1 MAEDRY
7 LELFLEEAGE
17 QIEEL
22 SQALLRLEK
31 EQTNAEIINDIFRN
45 AHTLK
50 SSAAFVQ
57 LDHLSMLAHHMEDL
71 LHLIRS
77 GQLAVDTALV
87 NLLFRCL
94 DRIKST
100 VRVVQ
105 DGGKP
110 TDDFNDLVTALEA
123 TKAERTSNSPPSVP
137 FQTGSTVMGAE
148 PGSSQPSSAAG
159 SSSTGYSMPQKV
171 EEPSA
176 DATFELSIAEQEVLK
191 SQAGTQ
197 HIYEGYVRLDAE
209 SPMKSLRFM
218 LLAQNL
224 KKAGVLFKSTP
235 SEADLDAGKSESLF
249 RFFFYGSISAQD
261 LTKLCQIDMIE
272 EVRISER
279 QLGMARDIH
288 KGSQEDTSVKT
299 KNIKV
304 SSEKIDYLLNSVG
317 ELVITNSGL
326 QKIYEDLQEV
336 YKDSPVLAELKSRI
350 DQAARIARDLQSGI
364 MKTRM
369 IPVGLVFH
377 RFSRPVRDL
386 AMELGKEVEFEI
398 HGEDTELDKNI
409 IDSLNE
415 PLLHLIRN
423 SLDHGIEMPDERRN
437 MGKSRT
443 ATISMHAYQSGNS
456 VYLEVRDD
464 GRGLNKEAILRK
476 ARANGL
482 ITGDTIPSD
491 DEIYNLIFQAGFS
504 TAEQV
509 TDLSGRG
516 VGMNVVKRMVQESK
530 GNITIRNEPGQGAAF
545 VLSFPLTLA
554 IVAAILVKVEEEQY
568 AFPLSDVIETIKI
581 ERKEITTLQGRDI
594 IHLRGDILPVFPLS
608 RLMGIHHE
616 STAEECPVVIA
627 SVSGRK
633 IAFLVDEMA
642 GKKEIVIK
650 TLEQN
655 YQHVS
660 GLIGACL
667 MGDGRIVMVLDVQ
680 GLMDLAQKE
689 SARDSSLRALDAIA
703 AMTEDTAVVA
713 SRTYNTKVDSL
724 TKRIDRR
731 AVRQSGAGGI
741 NGTGNGNAISSTE
754 PARMETFAPQI
765 EVRLGGN
772 ADSGVSGT
780 RTGANRNNTFEMPA
794 DDGLLDD
801 GLLDD
806 DLNSDDLPSLT
817 DESPVRDEAEVRAHE
832 MFEQERKERLE
843 RAAINPSH
851 APVKISDADF
861 AKLNSVVNTG
871 MIQAGMVLSQL
882 LGTSVEVSV
891 PEFQAIDFSRLND
904 FLPPDPLVGVILST
918 EAGFKS
924 VLLLVFDEETGY
936 KAAADLM
943 GLPATTDKRSI
954 SEEDLQSVISELA
967 NIVCASILNELANK
981 TGISIPPTVPGY
993 IHGSTASLVQKLR
1006 ERDPGF
1012 MNRKLLYFSTD
1023 FYRGEMELLG
1033 RIFMVPDEVSLSQ
1046 IVKKI

>member
-31 EQTNAEIINDIFRN
+31 DQNNAEIINDIFRN

-57 LDHLSMLAHHMEDL
+57 LDHLSMLAHHMEDI

-77 GQLAVDTALV
+77 GQLGVDTALV
-87 NLLFRCL
+87 NLFFRCL
-94 DRIKST
+94 DRIKAA
-100 VRVVQ
+100 VHVVQ
-105 DGGKP
+105 QGGKP
-110 TDDFNDLVTALEA
+110 TDDFNDLVNALEA
-123 TKAERTSNSPPSVP
+123 TRGNSTTSGGVPPVP
-137 FQTGSTVMGAE
+137 FQSSGSVSSAPAPTA
-148 PGSSQPSSAAG
+148 SSQ
-159 SSSTGYSMPQKV
+159 STPPVATASGFAVQAKL
-171 EEPSA
+171 EPEA
-176 DATFELSIAEQEVLK
+176 FELSIAEQEVLK

-224 KKAGVLFKSTP
+224 KKAGVLFKSSPTE
-235 SEADLDAGKSESLF
+235 SDLDAGKADALF
-249 RFFFYGSISAQD
+249 CFFFYGSISAQE
-261 LTKLCQIDMIE
+261 LTRLCQIDMVE
-272 EVRISER
+272 EVRVSER

-288 KGSQEDTSVKT
+288 KGSQEDTSIKT

-336 YKDSPVLAELKSRI
+336 YRDTPILSELKSRI

-386 AMELGKEVEFEI
+386 AQELGKEVEFEI

-423 SLDHGIEMPDERRN
+423 SLDHGIEMPEERRN
-437 MGKSRT
+437 MGKQRT
-443 ATISMHAYQSGNS
+443 ATLSMHAYQSGNS

-464 GRGLNKEAILRK
+464 GRGLNKEAILKK

-482 ITGDTIPSD
+482 VTGDTIPSD
-491 DEIYNLIFQAGFS
+491 EDIYNLIFQPGFS

-530 GNITIRNEPGQGAAF
+530 GNITIRNEPGQGASF
-545 VLSFPLTLA
+545 ILSFPLTLA
-554 IVAAILVKVEEEQY
+554 IVAAILVKVDEEQY

-703 AMTEDTAVVA
+703 AMSEDTAVVA
-713 SRTYNTKVDSL
+713 SRTYNARVEAL
-724 TKRIDRR
+724 TRRVDRR
-731 AVRQSGAGGI
+731 ATKSHSANGAEKTVNGSGLST
-741 NGTGNGNAISSTE
+741 NGSGSNHDT
-754 PARMETFAPQI
+754 RVETFVPQI
-765 EVRLGGN
+765 EVRLGQ
-772 ADSGVSGT
+772 DSFPTQGET
-780 RTGANRNNTFEMPA
+780 RPKSDRDTNFQMPDA
-794 DDGLLDD
+794 SQDFI
-801 GLLDD
+801 DD
-806 DLNSDDLPSLT
+806 DSFTDFPSLT
-817 DESPVRDEAEVRAHE
+817 DEDTRDESKARAHE
-832 MFEQERKERLE
+832 IFEREREERLKRSE
-843 RAAINPSH
+843 IHVTH
-851 APVKISDADF
+851 APVQISEADF

-918 EAGFKS
+918 DTGFKS

-943 GLPATTDKRSI
+943 GLPATTDRRSI
-954 SEEDLQSVISELA
+954 SEDDLQSVMSELA

-993 IHGSTASLVQKLR
+993 IHGSTAMLVDRLK
-1006 ERDPGF
+1006 ERDKGIAG
-1012 MNRKLLYFSTD
+1012 RKLLYFSTD

-1033 RIFMVPDEVSLSQ
+1033 RIFMVPDEQSLSQ
-1046 IVKKI
+1046 IVKKL

>member
-31 EQTNAEIINDIFRN
+31 DQNNAEIINDIFRN

-57 LDHLSMLAHHMEDL
+57 LDHLSMLAHHMEDI

-77 GQLAVDTALV
+77 GQLGVDTALV
-87 NLLFRCL
+87 NLFFRCL
-94 DRIKST
+94 DRIKAA
-100 VRVVQ
+100 VHVVQ
-105 DGGKP
+105 EGGKP
-110 TDDFNDLVTALEA
+110 TDDFNDLVNALEA
-123 TKAERTSNSPPSVP
+123 TR
-137 FQTGSTVMGAE
+137 
-148 PGSSQPSSAAG
+148 G
-159 SSSTGYSMPQKV
+159 SSSTSGGVPPVPFQSSSTPV
-171 EEPSA
+171 SAPASAGSSTPSTPVPV
-176 DATFELSIAEQEVLK
+176 ATASSFAVQPKLESDVFELSIAEQEVLK

-224 KKAGVLFKSTP
+224 KKAGVLFKSNP
-235 SEADLDAGKSESLF
+235 SEADLDAGKADALF
-249 RFFFYGSISAQD
+249 CFFFYGSISAQE
-261 LTKLCQIDMIE
+261 LTRLCQIDMVE
-272 EVRISER
+272 EVRVSER

-288 KGSQEDTSVKT
+288 KGSQEDTSIKT

-336 YKDSPVLAELKSRI
+336 YRDTPILSELKSRI

-386 AMELGKEVEFEI
+386 AQELGKEVEFEI

-423 SLDHGIEMPDERRN
+423 SLDHGIEMPEERRN
-437 MGKSRT
+437 MGKQRA
-443 ATISMHAYQSGNS
+443 ATLSMHAYQSGNS

-464 GRGLNKEAILRK
+464 GRGLNKEAILKK

-482 ITGDTIPSD
+482 VTGDTIPSD
-491 DEIYNLIFQAGFS
+491 EDIYNLVFQPGFS

-516 VGMNVVKRMVQESK
+516 VGMNVVKKMVQESK
-530 GNITIRNEPGQGAAF
+530 GNITIRNEPGQGASF
-545 VLSFPLTLA
+545 ILSFPLTLA
-554 IVAAILVKVEEEQY
+554 IVAAILVKVDEEQY

-616 STAEECPVVIA
+616 STADESPVVIA

-633 IAFLVDEMA
+633 IAFLVDEMV

-703 AMTEDTAVVA
+703 AMSEDTAVVA
-713 SRTYNTKVDSL
+713 SRTYNARVEAL
-724 TKRIDRR
+724 TRRVDRR
-731 AVRQSGAGGI
+731 ATRSHTANGSEKAVNGSSLTTNGSDSGSE
-741 NGTGNGNAISSTE
+741 T
-754 PARMETFAPQI
+754 RVETFAPQI
-765 EVRLGGN
+765 EVRLGENTPPISGESRGKPDR
-772 ADSGVSGT
+772 DS
-780 RTGANRNNTFEMPA
+780 NFQMPDA
-794 DDGLLDD
+794 SEGFIEDDSFTDF
-801 GLLDD
+801 
-806 DLNSDDLPSLT
+806 PSLT
-817 DESPVRDEAEVRAHE
+817 DEDTRDESKARAHE
-832 MFEQERKERLE
+832 IFEREREERLKRSE
-843 RAAINPSH
+843 IHVSH
-851 APVKISDADF
+851 APVQISEADF

-904 FLPPDPLVGVILST
+904 FLPPDPLVGVLLST
-918 EAGFKS
+918 DTGFKS

-943 GLPATTDKRSI
+943 GLPATTDRKSI
-954 SEEDLQSVISELA
+954 PEDDLQSVMSELA

-993 IHGSTASLVQKLR
+993 IHGSTAMLVERLK
-1006 ERDPGF
+1006 ERDKGIAS
-1012 MNRKLLYFSTD
+1012 RKLLYFSTD

-1033 RIFMVPDEVSLSQ
+1033 RIFMVPDEQSLSQ
-1046 IVKKI
+1046 IVKKL